1 VNSYFTLL
9 IELSDLKTER
19 INYMKKLLLCAS
31 MTLFLAACSVDS
43 VKPMVVDG
51 LKTVLT
57 TKAKVT
63 TAMVPNGD
71 TSVTINGEQIT
82 VKQET
87 FDTIRTL
94 INTDSQLQQNVVD
107 LVGSQITDENIAKIA
122 YFVEKYQINP
132 KDLLESLKG

>member
-1 VNSYFTLL
+1 
-9 IELSDLKTER
+9 
-19 INYMKKLLLCAS
+19 MKKLLLCAS

-94 INTDSQLQQNVVD
+94 INTDSQIQQNVVD

-122 YFVEKYQINP
+122 YFVEKYHINP